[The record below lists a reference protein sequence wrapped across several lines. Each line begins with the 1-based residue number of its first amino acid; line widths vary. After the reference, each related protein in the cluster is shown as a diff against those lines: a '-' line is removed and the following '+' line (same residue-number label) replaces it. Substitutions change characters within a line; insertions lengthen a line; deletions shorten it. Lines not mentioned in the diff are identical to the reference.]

1 MGLYETLLI
10 LIILLMGAA
19 GTVFWAWALIDCIR
33 NEPEGSQDRLLW
45 ALVILFSHLV
55 GAVLYVI
62 LRRPK
67 RKAAR

>member
-1 MGLYETLLI
+1 MGIYELLVI
-10 LIILLMGAA
+10 LTVILLGVA

-62 LRRPK
+62 IRRPK
-67 RKAAR
+67 RKAPA